1 MFKEVKRFESKKGI
15 FTIDSCIM
23 DNKYYIFRMATVSEN
38 FGDVGER
45 VNGCSY
51 TTIESAEQDLIDLYL

>member
-1 MFKEVKRFESKKGI
+1 MFKEVKRLESEKGI

-23 DNKYYIFRMATVSEN
+23 DNKYYLFRMSTISEN
-38 FGDVGER
+38 FGDIGER

>member
-15 FTIDSCIM
+15 FTIDSCIL
-23 DNKYYIFRMATVSEN
+23 DNKFYIFKMTTVSEN

-45 VNGCSY
+45 VNTCSY
-51 TTIESAEQDLIDLYL
+51 ANIASAEQDLKDLYL

>member
-1 MFKEVKRFESKKGI
+1 MFKEVKRLESEKGV

-23 DNKYYIFRMATVSEN
+23 DNKYYIFRMSTISEN
-38 FGDVGER
+38 FGDIGER

>member
-1 MFKEVKRFESKKGI
+1 MFKEVKRFESNKGI
-15 FTIDSCIM
+15 FTIDSCVF
-23 DNKYYIFRMATVSEN
+23 DGKLYIFKISSVSEN

-51 TTIESAEQDLIDLYL
+51 TTIESAEQDLKDLYL

>member
-15 FTIDSCIM
+15 FTINSCIM
-23 DNKYYIFRMATVSEN
+23 DNKYYLFRMTTISEN
-38 FGDVGER
+38 FGDIGER

-51 TTIESAEQDLIDLYL
+51 TTIASAEQDLKDLYL

>member
-1 MFKEVKRFESKKGI
+1 MFKEVKRLESEKGV

-23 DNKYYIFRMATVSEN
+23 DNKYYIFRMVTVSEN
-38 FGDVGER
+38 FGDIGER

-51 TTIESAEQDLIDLYL
+51 TTIESAEQDLKDLYL

>member
-1 MFKEVKRFESKKGI
+1 MFKEVKRFESNKGI

-45 VNGCSY
+45 VNSIAY
-51 TTIESAEQDLIDLYL
+51 KTVEEAEQDLNDLYL

>member
-1 MFKEVKRFESKKGI
+1 MFKEVKRLESEKGV

-38 FGDVGER
+38 FGDIGER
-45 VNGCSY
+45 VNSIAY
-51 TTIESAEQDLIDLYL
+51 KTIEEAEQDLIDLYL

>member
-1 MFKEVKRFESKKGI
+1 MFKEVKRFESEKGI

-45 VNGCSY
+45 VNSIAY
-51 TTIESAEQDLIDLYL
+51 KTYEEAEQDLIDLYL

>member
-1 MFKEVKRFESKKGI
+1 MFKEVKRFENAKGI

-23 DNKYYIFRMATVSEN
+23 DNKYYIFRMVTVSEN

-45 VNGCSY
+45 VNSCSY
-51 TTIESAEQDLIDLYL
+51 VDIESAEQDLIDLYL

>member
-45 VNGCSY
+45 VNSIAY
-51 TTIESAEQDLIDLYL
+51 KTIEEAEQDLIDLYL

>member
-1 MFKEVKRFESKKGI
+1 MFKEVKRFESEKGI

-38 FGDVGER
+38 FGDIGER

>member
-23 DNKYYIFRMATVSEN
+23 DNKYYIFKISTVSEN
-38 FGDVGER
+38 FGDIGER

-51 TTIESAEQDLIDLYL
+51 TTIESAEQDLKDLYL

>member
-1 MFKEVKRFESKKGI
+1 MFKEVKRLESEKGV

-23 DNKYYIFRMATVSEN
+23 DNKYYIFRMATISDD
-38 FGDVGER
+38 FGDIGER

>member
-1 MFKEVKRFESKKGI
+1 MFKEVKRLESEKGI

-23 DNKYYIFRMATVSEN
+23 DNKYYIFKMATVSEN
-38 FGDVGER
+38 FGDIGER

-51 TTIESAEQDLIDLYL
+51 TTIESAEQDLKDLYL

>member
-1 MFKEVKRFESKKGI
+1 MFKEVKRFESNKGI

-23 DNKYYIFRMATVSEN
+23 DNKYYIYRQNKISDE
-38 FGDVGER
+38 FGTVGEL

-51 TTIESAEQDLIDLYL
+51 STIESAEQDLMDLYL

>member
-1 MFKEVKRFESKKGI
+1 MFKEVKRLESEKGI

-38 FGDVGER
+38 FGDVGQR
-45 VNGCSY
+45 VNSIAY
-51 TTIESAEQDLIDLYL
+51 KTIEEAEQDLIDLYL

>member
-1 MFKEVKRFESKKGI
+1 MFKEVKRLESNKGI

-38 FGDVGER
+38 FGDVG
-45 VNGCSY
+45 GKS
-51 TTIESAEQDLIDLYL
+51 

>member
-15 FTIDSCIM
+15 FTINSCIM
-23 DNKYYIFRMATVSEN
+23 DNKYYLFRMTTISEN
-38 FGDVGER
+38 FGDIGER

-51 TTIESAEQDLIDLYL
+51 ANIASAVQDLKDLYL

>member
-1 MFKEVKRFESKKGI
+1 MFKEVKRFESAKGI

-23 DNKYYIFRMATVSEN
+23 DNKYYIFRMSTISEN

-45 VNGCSY
+45 VGCAY
-51 TTIESAEQDLIDLYL
+51 TDIESAEQDLKDLYL

>member
-15 FTIDSCIM
+15 FTIDSCIL
-23 DNKYYIFRMATVSEN
+23 DNKFYIFKMTTVSEN

-45 VNGCSY
+45 VNTCSY
-51 TTIESAEQDLIDLYL
+51 ANIASAEQDLRDLYL

>member
-1 MFKEVKRFESKKGI
+1 MFKEVKRLESEKGV

-23 DNKYYIFRMATVSEN
+23 DNKYYIFRMSTISEN
-38 FGDVGER
+38 FGDIGER

-51 TTIESAEQDLIDLYL
+51 TTIESAEQDLKDLYL

>member
-1 MFKEVKRFESKKGI
+1 MFKEVKRLESEKGV

-23 DNKYYIFRMATVSEN
+23 DNKYYIFRMVTISDD

>member
-1 MFKEVKRFESKKGI
+1 MFKEVKRLESEKGV

-38 FGDVGER
+38 FGDIGER

-51 TTIESAEQDLIDLYL
+51 TTIESAEQDLKDLYL

>member
-45 VNGCSY
+45 VNSIAY
-51 TTIESAEQDLIDLYL
+51 KTIEEAEQDLKDLYL

>member
-51 TTIESAEQDLIDLYL
+51 STIEAAEQDLNDLYL

>member
-1 MFKEVKRFESKKGI
+1 MFKEVKRFESNKGI

-45 VNGCSY
+45 VNSIAY
-51 TTIESAEQDLIDLYL
+51 KTIEEAEQDLKDLYL

>member
-1 MFKEVKRFESKKGI
+1 MFKEVKRLESEKGI

-23 DNKYYIFRMATVSEN
+23 DNKYYIFRMSTISEN

-51 TTIESAEQDLIDLYL
+51 TTIESAEQDLKDLYL

>member
-1 MFKEVKRFESKKGI
+1 MFKEVKRLESEKGI

-23 DNKYYIFRMATVSEN
+23 DNKYYIFRMSTISDD

-51 TTIESAEQDLIDLYL
+51 TTIESAEQDLKDLYL

>member
-1 MFKEVKRFESKKGI
+1 MFKEVKRFESNKGI

-23 DNKYYIFRMATVSEN
+23 DNKYYIFRMSTISDN

>member
-1 MFKEVKRFESKKGI
+1 MFKEVKRLESKKGV
-15 FTIDSCIM
+15 FTIDKCVM

-51 TTIESAEQDLIDLYL
+51 TTIESAEQDLKDLYL